1 MRTIEEM
8 GDKVVEIE
16 KENAVVRESLEQQEK
31 RFQSNERWMRA
42 LFGAF
47 VTITITLISA
57 AIGCAF
63 WIVNEIQKIGG

>member
-31 RFQSNERWMRA
+31 RFQSNERWMKRYS
-42 LFGAF
+42 GH
-47 VTITITLISA
+47 S
-57 AIGCAF
+57 
-63 WIVNEIQKIGG
+63 